1 MAKATKSLSKTAV
14 WILLGLLFIGLAG
27 FGADGLT
34 GNIRTIGNVG
44 DKYIDVNAYAN
55 QLQQA
60 STSACLPVSFKPAR
74 LTMKRRGW
82 ACPSGMSVCEKS
94 C

>member
-44 DKYIDVNAYAN
+44 DKYIDENAYAT
-55 QLQQA
+55 QLQQEA
-60 STSACLPVSFKPAR
+60 RAWRRPAR
-74 LTMKRRGW
+74 
-82 ACPSGMSVCEKS
+82 ACPSRSNPRA
-94 C
+94 